1 MAGSF
6 ALTSIV
12 KLFRL
17 PCFLYPLFAV
27 GAMCAQEAPRPN
39 RHPLLSIFPEPLP
52 DGRTSI
58 TLEAANQFLRPDF
71 EIGGDGRSFAR
82 FDGED
87 WGLTLDLA
95 KGFGPFALNLRLRG
109 IWRSG
114 GWADQAFAS
123 WHSLL
128 GVPQGGRQW
137 VPKFR
142 LEYSLLMDRQ
152 LVAQL
157 NKDRFCTM
165 DADIALLY
173 TFGDSASGGR
183 MGASI
188 QAPTGTKGNF
198 SGSGGWDELI
208 GAALWNSWGKFRLHA
223 QVEYAFLGISTA
235 NSYGAA
241 LAHHTQ
247 MRGWVG
253 AAYQGRGRGFFGGLG
268 LDITIGYT
276 ESPYSVGI
284 SRIDRSGW
292 QQHWTFSHMRLPKWC
307 FGISEEAGTYFS
319 PDLTGFI
326 QYRF

>member
-6 ALTSIV
+6 AITSIV
-12 KLFRL
+12 RLFCL
-17 PCFLYPLFAV
+17 PLFLCPLLAV
-27 GAMCAQEAPRPN
+27 CTTSTQEAPRPN

-58 TLEAANQFLRPDF
+58 ALEAANQFLRPDF
-71 EIGGDGRSFAR
+71 EIGGDGRGFAR

-109 IWRSG
+109 VWRSG

-137 VPKFR
+137 APKFR
-142 LEYSLLMDRQ
+142 LEYSLLMDGQ

-157 NKDRFCTM
+157 NKDRFCIM
-165 DADIALLY
+165 DADFALLY
-173 TFGDSASGGR
+173 TFGDGASGGR
-183 MGASI
+183 MGASV
-188 QAPTGTKGNF
+188 QAPTGTKGDF
-198 SGSGGWDELI
+198 SGSGGWDELM
-208 GAALWNSWGKFRLHA
+208 GAAFWHSWGRFRLHA
-223 QVEYAFLGISTA
+223 QVEYAFLGISSA
-235 NSYGAA
+235 NSYGAV

-247 MRGWVG
+247 MRCWAG
-253 AAYQGRGRGFFGGLG
+253 ATYQGRGRGFFGGLG

-284 SRIDRSGW
+284 PRIDKSGW
-292 QQHWTFSHMRLPKWC
+292 QQHWTLSHTRLPKWC